1 MVKVDLITGFLGSGK
16 TTFIRKYAQYLMD
29 MGNNIGILENDYG
42 AVNVDMMLLQDLMG
56 DNCELE
62 MISGG
67 CDKDCHRRRFKTK
80 LIAMGMCGYDRVLV
94 EPSGIFDVDEFF
106 DILHEEPLNRWYQ
119 IGNVIAIVDSKL
131 ESDLSDEA
139 DFILASEV
147 ADAGCIMMSKCQDA
161 SSEEIQE
168 TVEHVNL
175 ALEKVHCSRRFRCS
189 VDGMRYHAYEAENEG
204 DRVSSGKA
212 GDKADA
218 ICKSW
223 DEMSKEDF
231 DRIASCGYEMSSYR
245 KPEFEAEDAFT
256 SLYFMNVRMPEKE
269 LREAAEKILSD
280 PECGNVFRMK
290 GFMKV
295 DDECCDRDSDG
306 MAAGVSEETVDR
318 TDGNVSRTPEHDGL
332 PQKNRTLQEQRQ
344 HWIELNATRNEVT
357 IRPLHVGQE
366 VLIVIGE
373 ELQEARIRSYL
384 KI

>member
-29 MGNNIGILENDYG
+29 TGNNIGILENDYG

-80 LIAMGMCGYDRVLV
+80 LIAMGMCGYDRVIV

-119 IGNVIAIVDSKL
+119 IGNVIAIVDSQL

-147 ADAGCIMMSKCQDA
+147 ADAGCIVMSKSQDA
-161 SSEEIQE
+161 TPEEIQG
-168 TVEHVNL
+168 TIEHVNCV
-175 ALEKVHCSRRFRCS
+175 LEKVHCSRRFGKDFDGS
-189 VDGMRYHAYEAENEG
+189 VEAGVTNN
-204 DRVSSGKA
+204 VIHKN
-212 GDKADA
+212 
-218 ICKSW
+218 W

-231 DRIASCGYEMSSYR
+231 DRIASCGYEMASYR
-245 KPEFEAEDAFT
+245 KQEFEAEDAFT
-256 SLYFMNVRMPEKE
+256 SLYFMNVKMAEKE

-280 PECGNVFRMK
+280 PACGHVFRMK
-290 GFMKV
+290 GFMRV
-295 DDECCDRDSDG
+295 DDGEI
-306 MAAGVSEETVDR
+306 SEKADQT
-318 TDGNVSRTPEHDGL
+318 
-332 PQKNRTLQEQRQ
+332 QENGQ
-344 HWIELNATRNEVT
+344 HWIELNATKNEIT

-373 ELQEARIRSYL
+373 GLQEDKIKSYL

>member
-1 MVKVDLITGFLGSGK
+1 MVKIDLITGFLGSGK
-16 TTFIRKYAQYLMD
+16 TTFIRKYAQYLVD
-29 MGNNIGILENDYG
+29 TGNNIGILENDYG
-42 AVNVDMMLLQDLMG
+42 AVNVDMILLQDLMG

-80 LIAMGMCGYDRVLV
+80 LIAMGMCGYDRVIV

-131 ESDLSDEA
+131 ENDLSDEA

-147 ADAGCIMMSKCQDA
+147 ADAGCIVMSKSQDA
-161 SSEEIQE
+161 TPEEIQG
-168 TVEHVNL
+168 TIEHVNR
-175 ALEKVHCSRRFRCS
+175 ALEKVHCSRRFGKDF
-189 VDGMRYHAYEAENEG
+189 DGSGEAGVTNNIIH
-204 DRVSSGKA
+204 KN
-212 GDKADA
+212 
-218 ICKSW
+218 W

-231 DRIASCGYEMSSYR
+231 DRIASCGYEMASYR

-256 SLYFMNVRMPEKE
+256 SLYFMNVKMTEKE
-269 LREAAEKILSD
+269 LREAAEKIMSD
-280 PECGNVFRMK
+280 PACGHVFRMK
-290 GFMKV
+290 GFMRV
-295 DDECCDRDSDG
+295 DDGES
-306 MAAGVSEETVDR
+306 SEESDQT
-318 TDGNVSRTPEHDGL
+318 
-332 PQKNRTLQEQRQ
+332 QENGQ
-344 HWIELNATRNEVT
+344 HWIELNATKNEIT

-373 ELQEARIRSYL
+373 GLQEDKIKFYL

>member
-29 MGNNIGILENDYG
+29 TGNNIGILENDYG

-80 LIAMGMCGYDRVLV
+80 LIAMGMCGYDRVIV
-94 EPSGIFDVDEFF
+94 EPSGIFDVDELF

-147 ADAGCIMMSKCQDA
+147 ADAGCIVMSKSQDA
-161 SSEEIQE
+161 TPEEIQG
-168 TVEHVNL
+168 TIEHVNCV
-175 ALEKVHCSRRFRCS
+175 LEKVHCSRRFGKDFDGS
-189 VDGMRYHAYEAENEG
+189 VEAGVTNN
-204 DRVSSGKA
+204 VIHKN
-212 GDKADA
+212 
-218 ICKSW
+218 W

-231 DRIASCGYEMSSYR
+231 DRIASCGYEMASYR

-256 SLYFMNVRMPEKE
+256 SLYFMNVKMAEKE

-280 PECGNVFRMK
+280 PACGHVFRMK
-290 GFMKV
+290 GFMRV
-295 DDECCDRDSDG
+295 DDGEI
-306 MAAGVSEETVDR
+306 SEKADQT
-318 TDGNVSRTPEHDGL
+318 
-332 PQKNRTLQEQRQ
+332 QENGQ
-344 HWIELNATRNEVT
+344 HWIELNATKNEIT

-373 ELQEARIRSYL
+373 GLQEDKIKSYL

>member
-29 MGNNIGILENDYG
+29 TGKNIGILENDYG

-80 LIAMGMCGYDRVLV
+80 LIAMGMCGYDRVIV

-131 ESDLSDEA
+131 ESNLSDEA

-147 ADAGCIMMSKCQDA
+147 ADAGCIVMSKSQDA
-161 SSEEIQE
+161 SPEEIQG
-168 TVEHVNL
+168 TIEHVNR
-175 ALEKVHCSRRFRCS
+175 ALEKVHCSRRFHCRLN
-189 VDGMRYHAYEAENEG
+189 YEGSNAGNLDSEG
-204 DRVSSGKA
+204 SRTETDEA
-212 GDKADA
+212 GAADQVIA
-218 ICKSW
+218 NIIHKNW

-231 DRIASCGYEMSSYR
+231 EQIASCGYEMASYR
-245 KPEFEAEDAFT
+245 KPEFEAEGAFT
-256 SLYFMNVRMPEKE
+256 SLYFMNVKMTEKE

-280 PECGNVFRMK
+280 PTCGHVFRMK
-290 GFMKV
+290 GFMRV
-295 DDECCDRDSDG
+295 DNEE
-306 MAAGVSEETVDR
+306 AAEKSAQT
-318 TDGNVSRTPEHDGL
+318 
-332 PQKNRTLQEQRQ
+332 QENGQ
-344 HWIELNATRNEVT
+344 HWIELNVTKNEIT

-373 ELQEARIRSYL
+373 GLQEDKIKSYL

>member
-16 TTFIRKYAQYLMD
+16 TTFIKKYAKYLINS
-29 MGNNIGILENDYG
+29 GKNICILENDFG

-56 DNCELE
+56 EKCELE
-62 MISGG
+62 MVAGG
-67 CDKDCHRRRFKTK
+67 CDEDCHRRRFKTK
-80 LIAMGMCGYDRVLV
+80 LIAMGMCGYDRVIV

-147 ADAGCIMMSKCQDA
+147 ADAGCIVMSKSQDA
-161 SSEEIQE
+161 TPEEIQG
-168 TVEHVNL
+168 TIEHVNCV
-175 ALEKVHCSRRFRCS
+175 LEKVHCSRRFGKDFDGS
-189 VDGMRYHAYEAENEG
+189 VEAGVTNN
-204 DRVSSGKA
+204 VIHKN
-212 GDKADA
+212 
-218 ICKSW
+218 W

-231 DRIASCGYEMSSYR
+231 DRIASCGYEMASYR

-256 SLYFMNVRMPEKE
+256 SLYFMNVKMAEKE

-280 PECGNVFRMK
+280 PACGHVFRMK
-290 GFMKV
+290 GFMRV
-295 DDECCDRDSDG
+295 DDGEI
-306 MAAGVSEETVDR
+306 SEKADQT
-318 TDGNVSRTPEHDGL
+318 
-332 PQKNRTLQEQRQ
+332 QENGQ
-344 HWIELNATRNEVT
+344 HWIELNATKNEIT

-373 ELQEARIRSYL
+373 GLQEDKIKSYL

>member
-16 TTFIRKYAQYLMD
+16 TTFIRKYAQYLVD
-29 MGNNIGILENDYG
+29 TGNNIGILENDYG

-80 LIAMGMCGYDRVLV
+80 LIAMGMCGYDRVIV

-131 ESDLSDEA
+131 ENDLSDEA

-147 ADAGCIMMSKCQDA
+147 ADAGCIVMSKSQDA
-161 SSEEIQE
+161 TPEEIQG
-168 TVEHVNL
+168 TIEHVNR
-175 ALEKVHCSRRFRCS
+175 ALEKVHCSRRFGKDF
-189 VDGMRYHAYEAENEG
+189 DGSGEAGVTNNIIH
-204 DRVSSGKA
+204 KN
-212 GDKADA
+212 
-218 ICKSW
+218 W

-231 DRIASCGYEMSSYR
+231 DRIASCGYEMASYR
-245 KPEFEAEDAFT
+245 KPEFEVEDAFS
-256 SLYFMNVRMPEKE
+256 SLYFMNVKMTEKE
-269 LREAAEKILSD
+269 LREAAEKIMSD
-280 PECGNVFRMK
+280 PACGHVFRMK
-290 GFMKV
+290 GFMRV
-295 DDECCDRDSDG
+295 DDGES
-306 MAAGVSEETVDR
+306 SEESDQT
-318 TDGNVSRTPEHDGL
+318 
-332 PQKNRTLQEQRQ
+332 QENGQ
-344 HWIELNATRNEVT
+344 HWIELNATKNEIT

-373 ELQEARIRSYL
+373 GLQEDKIKFYL

>member
-29 MGNNIGILENDYG
+29 TGNNIGILENDYG

-80 LIAMGMCGYDRVLV
+80 LIAMGMCGYDRVIV

-147 ADAGCIMMSKCQDA
+147 ADAGCIVMSKSQEA
-161 SSEEIQE
+161 TPEEIQG
-168 TVEHVNL
+168 TIEHVNG
-175 ALEKVHCSRRFRCS
+175 ALEKVHCSRRFAKDF
-189 VDGMRYHAYEAENEG
+189 DGSSEAGVTNN
-204 DRVSSGKA
+204 VIHKN
-212 GDKADA
+212 
-218 ICKSW
+218 W

-231 DRIASCGYEMSSYR
+231 ERIASCGYEIASYR
-245 KPEFEAEDAFT
+245 KLEFEAEDAFT
-256 SLYFMNVRMPEKE
+256 SLYFMNVKMTEKE

-280 PECGNVFRMK
+280 PACGHVFRMK
-290 GFMKV
+290 GFMRID
-295 DDECCDRDSDG
+295 DDENSG
-306 MAAGVSEETVDR
+306 QSEQAQEN
-318 TDGNVSRTPEHDGL
+318 GN
-332 PQKNRTLQEQRQ
+332 
-344 HWIELNATRNEVT
+344 HWIELNATKNEIT

-373 ELQEARIRSYL
+373 GLQEDKIKSYL

>member
-29 MGNNIGILENDYG
+29 TGNNIGILENDYG

-80 LIAMGMCGYDRVLV
+80 LIAMGMCGYDRVIV

-147 ADAGCIMMSKCQDA
+147 ADAGCIVMSKSQDA
-161 SSEEIQE
+161 TPEEIQG
-168 TVEHVNL
+168 TIEHVNCV
-175 ALEKVHCSRRFRCS
+175 LEKVHCSRKFGKDFDGS
-189 VDGMRYHAYEAENEG
+189 VEAGVTNN
-204 DRVSSGKA
+204 VIHKN
-212 GDKADA
+212 
-218 ICKSW
+218 W

-231 DRIASCGYEMSSYR
+231 DRIASCGYEMASYR

-256 SLYFMNVRMPEKE
+256 SLYFMNVKMAEKE

-280 PECGNVFRMK
+280 PACGHVFRMK
-290 GFMKV
+290 GFMRV
-295 DDECCDRDSDG
+295 DDGEI
-306 MAAGVSEETVDR
+306 SEKADQT
-318 TDGNVSRTPEHDGL
+318 
-332 PQKNRTLQEQRQ
+332 QENGK
-344 HWIELNATRNEVT
+344 HWIELNATKNEIT

-373 ELQEARIRSYL
+373 GLQEDKIKSYL

>member
-29 MGNNIGILENDYG
+29 TGNNIGILENDYG

-80 LIAMGMCGYDRVLV
+80 LIAMGMCGYDRVIV

-147 ADAGCIMMSKCQDA
+147 ADAGCIVMSKSQEA
-161 SSEEIQE
+161 TPEEIQG
-168 TVEHVNL
+168 TIEHVNCV
-175 ALEKVHCSRRFRCS
+175 LEKVHCSRRFGKDFDGS
-189 VDGMRYHAYEAENEG
+189 VEAGVTNN
-204 DRVSSGKA
+204 VIHKN
-212 GDKADA
+212 
-218 ICKSW
+218 W

-231 DRIASCGYEMSSYR
+231 DRIASCGYEMASYR

-256 SLYFMNVRMPEKE
+256 SLYFMNVKMAEKE

-280 PECGNVFRMK
+280 PACGHVFRMK
-290 GFMKV
+290 GFMRV
-295 DDECCDRDSDG
+295 DDGEI
-306 MAAGVSEETVDR
+306 SEKADQT
-318 TDGNVSRTPEHDGL
+318 
-332 PQKNRTLQEQRQ
+332 QENGQ
-344 HWIELNATRNEVT
+344 HWIELNATKNEIT

-373 ELQEARIRSYL
+373 GLQEDKIKSYL

>member
-29 MGNNIGILENDYG
+29 TGNNIGILENDYG

-80 LIAMGMCGYDRVLV
+80 LIAMGMCGYDRVIV

-147 ADAGCIMMSKCQDA
+147 ADAGCIVMSKSQDA
-161 SSEEIQE
+161 TPEEIQG
-168 TVEHVNL
+168 TIEHVNCV
-175 ALEKVHCSRRFRCS
+175 LEKVHCSRRFGKDFDGS
-189 VDGMRYHAYEAENEG
+189 VEAGVTNN
-204 DRVSSGKA
+204 VIHKN
-212 GDKADA
+212 
-218 ICKSW
+218 W

-231 DRIASCGYEMSSYR
+231 DRIASCGYEMASYR

-256 SLYFMNVRMPEKE
+256 SLYFMNVKMAEKE

-280 PECGNVFRMK
+280 PACGHVFRMK
-290 GFMKV
+290 GFMRV
-295 DDECCDRDSDG
+295 DDGEI
-306 MAAGVSEETVDR
+306 SEKADQT
-318 TDGNVSRTPEHDGL
+318 
-332 PQKNRTLQEQRQ
+332 QENGQ
-344 HWIELNATRNEVT
+344 HWIELNATKNEIT

-373 ELQEARIRSYL
+373 GLQEDKIKSYM

>member
-29 MGNNIGILENDYG
+29 TGNNIGILENDYG

-67 CDKDCHRRRFKTK
+67 CDKDCRRRRFKTK
-80 LIAMGMCGYDRVLV
+80 LIAMGMCGYDRVIV

-147 ADAGCIMMSKCQDA
+147 ADAGCIVMSKSQEA
-161 SSEEIQE
+161 TPEEIQG
-168 TVEHVNL
+168 TIEHVNG
-175 ALEKVHCSRRFRCS
+175 ALEKVHCSRRFAKDF
-189 VDGMRYHAYEAENEG
+189 DGSSEAGVTNN
-204 DRVSSGKA
+204 VIHKN
-212 GDKADA
+212 
-218 ICKSW
+218 W

-231 DRIASCGYEMSSYR
+231 DRIASCGYEIASYR
-245 KPEFEAEDAFT
+245 KLEFEAEDAFT
-256 SLYFMNVRMPEKE
+256 SLYFMNVKMTEKE

-280 PECGNVFRMK
+280 PACGHVFRIK
-290 GFMKV
+290 GFMRID
-295 DDECCDRDSDG
+295 DDENSG
-306 MAAGVSEETVDR
+306 QSEQAQEN
-318 TDGNVSRTPEHDGL
+318 GN
-332 PQKNRTLQEQRQ
+332 
-344 HWIELNATRNEVT
+344 HWIELNATKNEIM

-373 ELQEARIRSYL
+373 GLQEDKIKSYL

>member
-29 MGNNIGILENDYG
+29 TGNNIGILENDYG

-80 LIAMGMCGYDRVLV
+80 LIAMGMCGYDRVIV

-147 ADAGCIMMSKCQDA
+147 ADAGCIVMSKSQEA
-161 SSEEIQE
+161 TPEEIQG
-168 TVEHVNL
+168 TIEHVNG
-175 ALEKVHCSRRFRCS
+175 ALEKVHCSRRFAKDF
-189 VDGMRYHAYEAENEG
+189 DGSGEAGVTNN
-204 DRVSSGKA
+204 VIHKN
-212 GDKADA
+212 
-218 ICKSW
+218 W

-231 DRIASCGYEMSSYR
+231 DRIASCGYEIASYR
-245 KPEFEAEDAFT
+245 KLEFEAEDAFT
-256 SLYFMNVRMPEKE
+256 SLYFMNVKMTEKE

-280 PECGNVFRMK
+280 PACGHVFRMK
-290 GFMKV
+290 GFMRID
-295 DDECCDRDSDG
+295 DDENSG
-306 MAAGVSEETVDR
+306 QSEQAQEN
-318 TDGNVSRTPEHDGL
+318 GN
-332 PQKNRTLQEQRQ
+332 
-344 HWIELNATRNEVT
+344 HWIELNATKNEIT

-373 ELQEARIRSYL
+373 GLQEDKIKSYL

>member
-29 MGNNIGILENDYG
+29 TGNNIGILENDYG

-80 LIAMGMCGYDRVLV
+80 LIAMGMCGYDRVIV

-131 ESDLSDEA
+131 ESDLTDEA

-147 ADAGCIMMSKCQDA
+147 ADAGCIVMSKSQDA
-161 SSEEIQE
+161 TPEEIQG
-168 TVEHVNL
+168 TIEHVNCV
-175 ALEKVHCSRRFRCS
+175 LEKVHCSRRFGKDFDGS
-189 VDGMRYHAYEAENEG
+189 VEAGVTNN
-204 DRVSSGKA
+204 VIHKN
-212 GDKADA
+212 
-218 ICKSW
+218 W

-231 DRIASCGYEMSSYR
+231 DRIASCGYEMASYR

-256 SLYFMNVRMPEKE
+256 SLYFMNVKMAEKE

-280 PECGNVFRMK
+280 PACGHVFRMK
-290 GFMKV
+290 GFMRV
-295 DDECCDRDSDG
+295 DDGEI
-306 MAAGVSEETVDR
+306 SEKADQT
-318 TDGNVSRTPEHDGL
+318 
-332 PQKNRTLQEQRQ
+332 QENGQ
-344 HWIELNATRNEVT
+344 HWIELNATKNEIT

-373 ELQEARIRSYL
+373 GLQEDKIKSYL